1 MIKPTLLT
9 YFRPGSAAPRR
20 RISYYAADLPAE
32 TEERQHSAVLAELA
46 GTPWNVH
53 RVSPLWNVAWRDTGA
68 PRAELLDTRA
78 EDGDEAG
85 RNIMRL
91 LGELC
96 IALITQFLLTNN
108 HSRTDQHM
116 EREYDEK
123 GLKRCARII
132 QGYVATHAVSAQDN
146 PYTVSMEVVKGLKG
160 TRTDTDALRITVST
174 SMFEEVKVIF
184 VGVLCGIEAA
194 ELQLKSV
201 DVANLPVL
209 LTAGN
214 LDTRERVIYG
224 LEQCYDCHISPLFLP
239 DEELR
244 WMAAMWAGLRPQEAA
259 GADSDRE
266 DSQEE
271 EPDMSSKQTSKKARK
286 SKKKAKKKPK
296 TTNKPQEFKMSFK
309 VPNKDDTEKEK
320 IRHITCVFPME
331 QVRMVGVLSQASICI
346 TLFQHQKSNIVF
358 RFGIM
363 SSPEVTRM
371 SWIRKRCRSSTTSSA
386 ASCNPGPASTWPRCS
401 WSRSRCP
408 SSR

>member
-1 MIKPTLLT
+1 MIKN
-9 YFRPGSAAPRR
+9 YFRPESAAPRR

-68 PRAELLDTRA
+68 PRAEQPDTGA

-91 LGELC
+91 LGVLQKHPFFV
-96 IALITQFLLTNN
+96 IFY
-108 HSRTDQHM
+108 HPFHTDQHM
-116 EREYDEK
+116 EREFDEK
-123 GLKRCARII
+123 GLKRNARII

-174 SMFEEVKVIF
+174 SMFEEVKRIF

-259 GADSDRE
+259 EADSDRE

-271 EPDMSSKQTSKKARK
+271 EPQKSSKQTSKK
-286 SKKKAKKKPK
+286 SKKPK
-296 TTNKPQEFKMSFK
+296 KKMMKKPRTTNKPQEFKMSFK
-309 VPNKDDTEKEK
+309 IPNKDDNVKEK

-331 QVRMVGVLSQASICI
+331 QVRTVSVLF
-346 TLFQHQKSNIVF
+346 LFYLYDTVQISNFVF
-358 RFGIM
+358 RCGIM
-363 SSPEVTRM
+363 SSPIVTRM
-371 SWIRKRCRSSTTSSA
+371 SWMTKRWQSSTTSSA